1 MLPQRFKTI
10 NEEETS
16 KLKSTTQLL
25 KKKVRNHIKYKMG
38 KSDTKLK
45 KGNTEKEHRNTK
57 RNKKTLIQIET
68 VTKRT
73 KYMKMKT

>member
-1 MLPQRFKTI
+1 
-10 NEEETS
+10 
-16 KLKSTTQLL
+16 
-25 KKKVRNHIKYKMG
+25 MG

-45 KGNTEKEHRNTK
+45 KGNTEKEHRNTE